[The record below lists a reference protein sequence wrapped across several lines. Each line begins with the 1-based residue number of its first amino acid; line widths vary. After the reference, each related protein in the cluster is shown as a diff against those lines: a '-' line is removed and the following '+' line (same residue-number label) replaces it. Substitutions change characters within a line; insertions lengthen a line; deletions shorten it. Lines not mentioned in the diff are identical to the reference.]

1 MMAKR
6 KRLPPGVNLTPR
18 QMQVLKMIRDSVRSL
33 GYSPTLQE
41 MADEAGVT
49 KVTVFEHVETLIDK
63 GLLRRS
69 AHKARSLEITSKAV
83 FPDDRPTVLSI
94 EGRIA
99 AGAPIESFDDPRSLD
114 LEEIFCG
121 KAPRFVLEV
130 SGDSMI
136 DDHINDGDYV
146 VVEKRTNVRNGDTV
160 VAVMPDGEAT
170 LKRFFKEKN
179 RFRLQPANAKYKPIY
194 VKEIDLQGV
203 VVGLVRRC

>member
-1 MMAKR
+1 
-6 KRLPPGVNLTPR
+6 
-18 QMQVLKMIRDSVRSL
+18 
-33 GYSPTLQE
+33 
-41 MADEAGVT
+41 
-49 KVTVFEHVETLIDK
+49 
-63 GLLRRS
+63 
-69 AHKARSLEITSKAV
+69 LEITSKAV